1 MVKMKRCLT
10 CGNPFTPKRSDA
22 RYCRAYC
29 RLVAFRKRDELIVAR
44 AERDIRAILGHCSQG
59 RITGSQAKAKL
70 ALLLMGKVHISRE
83 VKELIRNL

>member
-1 MVKMKRCLT
+1 M
-10 CGNPFTPKRSDA
+10 
-22 RYCRAYC
+22 
-29 RLVAFRKRDELIVAR
+29 IVAR
-44 AERDIRAILGHCSQG
+44 AERDVRAILGHCSQG